1 MLRYAQYAAMWL
13 CCCDSILNDGN
24 MKYPVRNFVYEKIQ
38 ESENLTDS
46 ELLNSLAKA
55 GVNLS
60 EANLAKTLIDLEI
73 YGLIRVFWISKEKKR
88 IELRPNTMG

>member
-24 MKYPVRNFVYEKIQ
+24 MKYPMRNLVYEKIQ

-55 GVNLS
+55 GVNLN

-88 IELRPNTMG
+88 IELRPSATG

>member
-1 MLRYAQYAAMWL
+1 MPSQNLWIRPFTA
-13 CCCDSILNDGN
+13 DLNDGN

>member
-1 MLRYAQYAAMWL
+1 VLRYAQYAAML
-13 CCCDSILNDGN
+13 RYCDSIPNDGN
-24 MKYPVRNFVYEKIQ
+24 MKYPIRNFVYEKIQ

-88 IELRPNTMG
+88 IELRSNTTG